1 MKTQGQIL
9 PPAAQHRVDRG
20 IVPDVG
26 AVAAMLAEFNHVEV
40 RRRSDPVD
48 KDQLMLGPIKRS
60 HPEAAHGSVPTLD
73 VSVGDAIQPVG
84 KDVAGDCC
92 QPVVGVRESE
102 YTCIKGKCVGQQE
115 AVQERSYA
123 PRCPFRDEGG
133 QLAPFTVQLKIA
145 TKKLMIS
152 KNISRSFQD
161 KEKSHVAAH

>member
-115 AVQERSYA
+115 AVQERS
-123 PRCPFRDEGG
+123 
-133 QLAPFTVQLKIA
+133 TLKW
-145 TKKLMIS
+145 LMRSSEFQPMIS
-152 KNISRSFQD
+152 TRLIFTASTKDHAGHGRKGNR
-161 KEKSHVAAH
+161 AALGNR

>member
-1 MKTQGQIL
+1 LSRSARKRRPLRRVKTQGQIL

-40 RRRSDPVD
+40 RRRSDPED

-60 HPEAAHGSVPTLD
+60 YPEAAHGSVPTLD

-102 YTCIKGKCVGQQE
+102 YTCIKGKCVGSRKPCRNAPTRR
-115 AVQERSYA
+115 AVLSEMRAGNWPRSQY
-123 PRCPFRDEGG
+123 
-133 QLAPFTVQLKIA
+133 
-145 TKKLMIS
+145 S
-152 KNISRSFQD
+152 
-161 KEKSHVAAH
+161 